1 MNPNNFFDKISVEKQ
16 ILNSD
21 IVSILYKR
29 YLFMSLLI
37 KQFFIYNFFSNKKK
51 KIYLAKIINKY

>member
-51 KIYLAKIINKY
+51 KDLLSQNN